1 MAVCTKKSTRAKPVL
16 AVAGV
21 KYRSGRFLRVGR
33 AFFAP
38 GSGDL
43 GRTATANLILITRQ
57 PRRSPIAAGGIGVTF
72 LPLECRSGSLRA
84 DSYLCAAPEARDG
97 LQTERKTEERE
108 RERIEEGNCSTCAH
122 PLTVQYMLSPPV
134 RILEILQRVNTGVR
148 MQAPLYSS
156 PPADFSSSFWR
167 EEDLGLS
174 CPKVPDE
181 SSMSFSGSFR
191 VKIEWIFMSD
201 RVNERCECW
210 SPRKVS
216 RMGDIRLPIDLT
228 LPTVSVIARL
238 TNLFT
243 VSQEK
248 NHQQGLMGGRFECLL
263 VNNVPGVLDEIDV
276 GGSADSTGVWIWT
289 LLPRQKRPR
298 EHPRS
303 AMGKRAPLLALGKA
317 FQNKEPRC
325 WFNGGQYVNQWL
337 AVVTMSRPR
346 RPASGYLFKPS
357 PPLLLPA

>member
-1 MAVCTKKSTRAKPVL
+1 MNSIRTYLVITFRGSEPARTIGLRLCGTRK
-16 AVAGV
+16 
-21 KYRSGRFLRVGR
+21 
-33 AFFAP
+33 
-38 GSGDL
+38 
-43 GRTATANLILITRQ
+43 
-57 PRRSPIAAGGIGVTF
+57 RSPIKVLGRYLNAALLKTG
-72 LPLECRSGSLRA
+72 RSGERGKG
-84 DSYLCAAPEARDG
+84 DG
-97 LQTERKTEERE
+97 
-108 RERIEEGNCSTCAH
+108 
-122 PLTVQYMLSPPV
+122 
-134 RILEILQRVNTGVR
+134 
-148 MQAPLYSS
+148 
-156 PPADFSSSFWR
+156 WR

-181 SSMSFSGSFR
+181 SSVSSSGRSNG
-191 VKIEWIFMSD
+191 SSC
-201 RVNERCECW
+201 RVNKRCECW

-303 AMGKRAPLLALGKA
+303 AMGKRASSPRSRQGIPKQRAAMLVQRWTICKSVAGRGHDVATSPSCFGLP
-317 FQNKEPRC
+317 FQS
-325 WFNGGQYVNQWL
+325 F
-337 AVVTMSRPR
+337 ATAATTS
-346 RPASGYLFKPS
+346 SI
-357 PPLLLPA
+357 LLPLRV